1 MHDELLIQI
10 DWEYVDLLKNK
21 FNTQNELLS
30 MPELETLRKI
40 DNFSYTQN
48 IFQRNYY
55 ELRKLLEHHN
65 DDSHA
70 LELWHPK
77 NRQNVDDI
85 QMEILRLLHNFVAA
99 ALSLIDHSRNHY
111 KDLYARNNRFPEYEQ
126 EVKKR
131 FSNNPLARFVKDL
144 RQFCQHY
151 KIPSILSQVVF
162 IRQTNITTSI
172 LQLEKSTL
180 KQFFNWSPAAKEY
193 LGNQGDLIDLLKL
206 IDNYYTLITDF
217 YKWFNDRQK
226 EIHSDEFKKI
236 AEKYNELLS
245 LIIPHK
251 IKCRLKIVNQGIGSP
266 DDILADILTQNE
278 WAEVEKCSA
287 DSSQRCEKIINFI
300 NQKIPLASDLNEEIK
315 NLFFSQSIAK
325 RDKS

>member
-30 MPELETLRKI
+30 MPELEALRKI

-48 IFQRNYY
+48 IFQRNYD
-55 ELRKLLEHHN
+55 ELRKLLKLHN

-77 NRQNVDDI
+77 NKQKVDDI

-111 KDLYARNNRFPEYEQ
+111 NDLYSGNNRFPEYKD
-126 EVKKR
+126 EVEKR
-131 FSNNPLARFVKDL
+131 FSKNPLACFVKDL
-144 RQFCQHY
+144 RQFFQHY

-180 KQFFNWSPAAKEY
+180 KQFTNWSLAAKEY
-193 LGNQGDLIDLLKL
+193 LGNQGDLIDILKL
-206 IDNYYTLITDF
+206 IDNYYTSITDF

-226 EIHSDEFKKI
+226 GIHSDEFKKI
-236 AEKYNELLS
+236 AKKYNELLS
-245 LIIPHK
+245 LTISHK

-266 DDILADILTQNE
+266 YDIFADILTQNE
-278 WAEVEKCSA
+278 WVEVEKCSA
-287 DSSQRCEKIINFI
+287 DSAQRYEKIINFI
-300 NQKIPLASDLNEEIK
+300 NQKISIALDLKEEIK
-315 NLFFSQSIAK
+315 NLFSSHAIAK
-325 RDKS
+325 SGK